1 MFIENHINELYYNTF
16 KEPLED
22 MTARAVQEHL
32 PIVLQNM
39 FQLQDIETNQFIDMD
54 MIPKEEYI
62 DEDFV
67 TKYALINIYG
77 LFEKQDQWDMF
88 VNIYK
93 NNTLAIEAGN
103 RIASELLRA
112 SRLEKATNV
121 VINKLREAMNYGDI
135 ITFGDLL
142 KYIHTSSMV
151 LKEELIQHTPEVRD
165 VLVKSYY
172 TILDHT
178 RYRTA
183 WIIDNRS
190 GGKVFSHTTGDCIM
204 YALKNEPFGISIYI
218 PNGKL
223 FMDSTQATVR
233 YDIEKDE
240 TKEEDKDEGGS
251 EEEDNTNN

>member
-1 MFIENHINELYYNTF
+1 MEDHINELYYNTF

-22 MTARAVQEHL
+22 ITARAMQEHL

-39 FQLQDIETNQFIDMD
+39 FQLQDIETNQYIDMD
-54 MIPKEEYI
+54 MIPKEVYI
-62 DEDFV
+62 DEEFV
-67 TKYALINIYG
+67 KKYALTNIYG
-77 LFEKQDQWDMF
+77 LFENQDYWDMF
-88 VNIYK
+88 VNVYRNDAI
-93 NNTLAIEAGN
+93 AIEVGN
-103 RIASELLRA
+103 RIATELLHA
-112 SRLEKATNV
+112 SRLENATNV

-142 KYIHTSSMV
+142 RYIHTSSMA

-204 YALKNEPFGISIYI
+204 YALKNEPFGTSIYI

-223 FMDSTQATVR
+223 FMDSTQGTVR

-240 TKEEDKDEGGS
+240 TKEEENDEGRS
-251 EEEDNTNN
+251 EEEDNSSD